1 MAEREEGLKSLW
13 WDERLKELFLEKI
26 NEFFHRE
33 KVRKAILG
41 GKDGVMEKKMA
52 ALLQR
57 HLASELPQVDGRDLS
72 WRVLFSGPQKFP
84 DLRVELNDTLYFA
97 IELKKSESAQS
108 IPGNSVAE
116 VGRFLREWF
125 AVKDLGLESP
135 EDFIELLHRTYLV
148 FVFGEKGNA
157 KVVVGPYFDHV
168 SGARVTHSPRY
179 LITAHSSEEGKFHEE
194 LRSGLLKQL
203 SSENVKSENVKS
215 EILRRAEEFFRDT
228 QYKLVVLDYFRKVEA
243 SGGGKPPHVS
253 QHLLTE
259 GPTAEDS
266 DEEFPLAIS
275 AERNWG
281 LFKNPD
287 PAEKSWLRALTFV
300 LVPDVLG
307 GGQSKY
313 HLVEAVWF
321 LKGYYLHNLRDAFSA
336 GGQVNRTP
344 RVWHHF
350 LRTSNQLFV
359 ETIKEVYEEN
369 MWRDFWR
376 KQGIST
382 GNINEIGQFG
392 DVWKKAVLDRVEK
405 NPGKRSVR
413 ELKEEVRRKAE
424 EIIKE
429 TKKQKKRKKQKP

>member
-13 WDERLKELFLEKI
+13 WDERLKELFLAKI
-26 NEFFHRE
+26 NEFFHGEEVRE
-33 KVRKAILG
+33 AILG
-41 GKDGVMEKKMA
+41 EKDGVMEEKVA
-52 ALLQR
+52 DLLQS

-72 WRVLFSGPQKFP
+72 WRVLFSGRQKFP
-84 DLRVELNDTLYFA
+84 DLRVELNGTLYFA

-108 IPGNSVAE
+108 IPGNSVVE
-116 VGRFLREWF
+116 VGRFLRKWF
-125 AVKDLGLESP
+125 ETEGPGLEAA
-135 EDFIELLHRTYLV
+135 EDFLELLDRTYLALIV
-148 FVFGEKGNA
+148 GKKGDTKA
-157 KVVVGPYFDHV
+157 ITGPYFYHV
-168 SGARVTHSPRY
+168 SGAAVTHNPRY
-179 LITAHSSEEGKFHEE
+179 LITTDDGGKFHEE

-203 SSENVKSENVKS
+203 SSENAKSENVKS

-228 QYKLVVLDYFRKVEA
+228 QYKLVVLDYLRKVEA

-266 DEEFPLAIS
+266 DEEFSLAES
-275 AERNWG
+275 AERNRG
-281 LFKNPD
+281 LFKNPT

-321 LKGYYLHNLRDAFSA
+321 LKGYYLHNLRDVFSA
-336 GGQVNRTP
+336 SGRVNGTP

-350 LRTSNQLFV
+350 RRTPNQLFA
-359 ETIKEVYEEN
+359 EMIKEVYEEN
-369 MWRDFWR
+369 LWRDFWK

-382 GNINEIGQFG
+382 DNINEIGQFG

-405 NPGKRSVR
+405 NPGKRDVR

-429 TKKQKKRKKQKP
+429 IKKQKKQKP

>member
-13 WDERLKELFLEKI
+13 WDKRLKERFLDEI
-26 NEFFHRE
+26 SEFFHGEEAR
-33 KVRKAILG
+33 KVILG
-41 GKDGVMEKKMA
+41 EKDGVMEKEVA
-52 ALLQR
+52 DLLQS
-57 HLASELPQVDGRDLS
+57 HLANELPQLDGRDLS

-108 IPGNSVAE
+108 IPGNSVVE

-135 EDFIELLHRTYLV
+135 EDFIELLYRTYLV
-148 FVFGEKGNA
+148 FVFGEEGNA

-194 LRSGLLKQL
+194 LRRGLLERLKRVYPPG
-203 SSENVKSENVKS
+203 VKANIAREVDK
-215 EILRRAEEFFRDT
+215 FFREN
-228 QYKLVVLDYFRKVEA
+228 QYKMVISDYLRKVEA
-243 SGGGKPPHVS
+243 KGGKKPPHVG
-253 QHLLTE
+253 QFLLTE
-259 GPTAEDS
+259 ILT
-266 DEEFPLAIS
+266 DEES
-275 AERNWG
+275 QG
-281 LFKNPD
+281 LFKNPTGKD
-287 PAEKSWLRALTFV
+287 VPRLRTLTFV
-300 LVPDVLG
+300 LVPDVL
-307 GGQSKY
+307 SRSSKKY
-313 HLVEAVWF
+313 HLVEAIWF
-321 LKGYYLHNLRDAFSA
+321 LKGFYLHNLRDVFSA
-336 GGQVNRTP
+336 SGQVNGTP

-350 LRTSNQLFV
+350 LGTSNQLFV

-369 MWRDFWR
+369 LWRDFWK

-382 GNINEIGQFG
+382 DNINEIGQFG

-405 NPGKRSVR
+405 NPGKRDVR

-429 TKKQKKRKKQKP
+429 IIKGDSK